1 MIRMTMFQR
10 MFLASLVLCSASAS
24 AVDLP
29 AFSMNSS
36 GNDTSRQVQ
45 GGINDDLYYAIGGG
59 TVVSNPPS
67 GNRLNKIGMGV
78 GWNADLMCG
87 NFDVKTTVKKISSTA

>member
-45 GGINDDLYYAIGGG
+45 GGINDDLI
-59 TVVSNPPS
+59 TPS
-67 GNRLNKIGMGV
+67 AAGRWCPTRPAATG
-78 GWNADLMCG
+78 
-87 NFDVKTTVKKISSTA
+87 

>member
-36 GNDTSRQVQ
+36 GNDTSRQV
-45 GGINDDLYYAIGGG
+45 
-59 TVVSNPPS
+59 
-67 GNRLNKIGMGV
+67 
-78 GWNADLMCG
+78 
-87 NFDVKTTVKKISSTA
+87 